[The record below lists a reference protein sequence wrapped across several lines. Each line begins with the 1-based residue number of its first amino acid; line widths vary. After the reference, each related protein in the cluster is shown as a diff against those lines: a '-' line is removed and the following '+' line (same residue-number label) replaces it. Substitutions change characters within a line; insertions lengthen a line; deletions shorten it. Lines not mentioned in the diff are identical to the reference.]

1 MKSHTAIYY
10 FTGSYGTFI
19 EWCLNYF
26 TDAEFSDQ
34 LPFTKIGNAHKFAGN
49 EILSEKMLLDAMQ
62 QKKKFMRTF
71 PGTTN
76 AVSARFLNTPKQSV
90 SCHRIQ
96 LKMLEQIADNVI
108 VLYYSLDNILWG
120 ENNIIKSFIEKTD
133 DNLHYL
139 KNNQLEG
146 LESHLVSTLK
156 EHLVLE
162 FKDDPLVKNWGKQS
176 AADMEDWE
184 LREFLSMYL
193 YGRWTDV
200 FDPDMFATLK
210 KEFPAVT
217 FMEIGELRD
226 NFADTIT
233 TLFKKLNLPMIRDNI
248 EFIHKEWDKLQYF
261 KDRDKQVKAIVD
273 SVLGNEDLAW
283 TDLSIIDEAEI
294 QRQLRNN
301 GWEIRCYDL
310 NIFPTNTVDLRRLL
324 TK

>member
-10 FTGSYGTFI
+10 FTGAYGTFI

-49 EILSEKMLLDAMQ
+49 EILSEKMLLDAIQ
-62 QKKKFMRTF
+62 KKKKFMRTF
-71 PGTTN
+71 PGMSN
-76 AVSARFLNTPKQSV
+76 AVGARFFNTPKQSI
-90 SCHRIQ
+90 SCHRIE
-96 LKMLEQIADNVI
+96 LKMLEQIADNVV

-133 DNLHYL
+133 DNINYL

-146 LESHLVSTLK
+146 FESHLVSTLK

-162 FKDDPLVKNWGKQS
+162 FKDNPLVQNWSKQS
-176 AADMEDWE
+176 AAEMEDWE

-193 YGRWTDV
+193 YGKWADM
-200 FDPDMFATLK
+200 FDPDMFVTLK
-210 KEFPAVT
+210 KEFPTVT
-217 FMEIGELRD
+217 FIEIGELRD
-226 NFADTIT
+226 NFTETIT
-233 TLFKKLNLPMIRDNI
+233 TLFEKLKLPIVRDNI
-248 EFIHKEWDKLQYF
+248 EFIHQEWDKLQYF
-261 KDRDKQVKAIVD
+261 KNKDKQVKEIVD
-273 SVLGNEDLAW
+273 SVLGNIDLDW
-283 TDLSIIDEAEI
+283 SGLSIIDEAEI

-301 GWEIRCYDL
+301 GWEIQCYDL
-310 NIFPTNTVDLRRLL
+310 NIFPTNTTDLKKLL